1 PAVEA
6 YQMAS
11 SHAPLVN
18 GNSSAHSAA
27 DAYPKA
33 IVPPNGTKIGIRI
46 VHIENLNCFFVVPE
60 ADLAKL
66 EKLALSLKSVAIKSE
81 PAEPACLSACLL
93 AMHPDDGEWYRAVAL
108 DWPRHSACLVR
119 FIDYGNAAVVPAEFV
134 AKQPN
139 GAQLTE
145 LPAFAIECSLAG
157 CDHADYGPGALA
169 SFRKL
174 LNRPGVTAE
183 IAVPPV
189 AGQGDEDPAAAA
201 AAVVAAGPVG
211 VRLSINDI
219 DVLGRLPKLAAKLSL
234 PRHRVKLSPAE
245 NIVDAGPFDAVISVS
260 KPAED
265 GSGSLTVWLQRSD
278 RQEDLLQLSEL
289 LEPAAE
295 SSTGFSTGELIAG
308 DVCIG
313 YYLEGWYRAR
323 VLSTDEQAGTV
334 DLLYIDYGNA
344 ETKSLRGTFQQV
356 RRLPPDATFS
366 QPALA
371 HPATL
376 PAPPKDAQCRFKP
389 DAGELLVGLTEET
402 VNEAEAEPEAEP
414 EVTPSVRVSVSSSG
428 IVKFE
433 DPTII
438 ETITDAVERDVIPD
452 FEVASDGSLAAFDAV
467 VVVADLTEDR
477 CSAMLWLQRDSD
489 QEALAGMQEA
499 LEAAAADSATVAG
512 LGIEDLAEGDG
523 CIGVYEEAWYR
534 ARVLSLNPVS
544 VLFVDYGNVESA
556 ATPAELQ
563 LRPLPAGRAEFRV
576 PAFAIR
582 CQLRC
587 PVEGGRFKPD
597 AGAALVE
604 RTDASDKPLLVSLEL
619 PSDSAET
626 AAQDF
631 IVNLDQ
637 TENDFLMELIETDD
651 AGKDA
656 GGDDEAAEEAGE
668 AEVELKPTT
677 ETGAENDEAIAEA
690 GDDLDETIVEDED
703 QILPEDA
710 DGDIGKLRLSVGDTI
725 VGCIAPRVNENDESC
740 DDAVFYVRREDS
752 AAVEARTGCLAEAL
766 AKAAGEREDGARL
779 DFSVVVVK
787 HRALMRSPA
796 TDATDDSSMQ
806 LRRTQIESIDE
817 HGKSA
822 GVVLIDEGSAVADAD
837 VELFQ
842 AMPEALRLS
851 ALPALACRCQ
861 FESEQAEE
869 NGANGDINAIK
880 RFLIVGIDEDEEDW
894 PLYTVRSVGAE
905 E

>member
-1 PAVEA
+1 MTPDEAKKLSEARRSMDAKRRITNLGAAGVGLWTGLVAYYLMRVRSRKLPLQMYLIQLRVGAQPAVEA

-119 FIDYGNAAVVPAEFV
+119 FIDYGNAAVVPAEF
-134 AKQPN
+134 
-139 GAQLTE
+139 LTE

-234 PRHRVKLSPAE
+234 PRHRVKLSPASE
-245 NIVDAGPFDAVISVS
+245 NIVDAGPFDA
-260 KPAED
+260 
-265 GSGSLTVWLQRSD
+265 RSD

-344 ETKSLRGTFQQV
+344 ETKSLRGTFQQHWPIPPPC
-356 RRLPPDATFS
+356 RRRRRTP
-366 QPALA
+366 
-371 HPATL
+371 
-376 PAPPKDAQCRFKP
+376 QCRFKP

-402 VNEAEAEPEAEP
+402 VNEAEAEPKKRNQKP
-414 EVTPSVRVSVSSSG
+414 RLSSKPSLTPLNATSYRISRSP
-428 IVKFE
+428 
-433 DPTII
+433 PT
-438 ETITDAVERDVIPD
+438 ALWP
-452 FEVASDGSLAAFDAV
+452 AFDAV

-556 ATPAELQ
+556 ATRPSCSFVRCRPAEPSFEFP
-563 LRPLPAGRAEFRV
+563 PLL
-576 PAFAIR
+576 FAAN
-582 CQLRC
+582 CGC

-604 RTDASDKPLLVSLEL
+604 RTDASDKPLLLHKI
-619 PSDSAET
+619 
-626 AAQDF
+626 F

-668 AEVELKPTT
+668 AEQ
-677 ETGAENDEAIAEA
+677 ENDEAIAEA

-766 AKAAGEREDGARL
+766 AKSR
-779 DFSVVVVK
+779 
-787 HRALMRSPA
+787 
-796 TDATDDSSMQ
+796 
-806 LRRTQIESIDE
+806 
-817 HGKSA
+817 
-822 GVVLIDEGSAVADAD
+822 
-837 VELFQ
+837 
-842 AMPEALRLS
+842 
-851 ALPALACRCQ
+851 
-861 FESEQAEE
+861 
-869 NGANGDINAIK
+869 
-880 RFLIVGIDEDEEDW
+880 W
-894 PLYTVRSVGAE
+894 
-905 E
+905 